1 MRRLAAVLPLA
12 LAIALPT
19 PARAWNKPGH
29 MLTGALAYYQL
40 RERDPAAIPA
50 IISLLQHHRAW
61 PMWMDSLA
69 HDHTAGPQ
77 DRDLFVFMYAARF
90 PDDFKGMPDYDKARY
105 DGQHYVD
112 FPFKPAGQP
121 SSVHTQPPEHV
132 NVLDALAEHLRT
144 LHDPHATDEAKAFAL
159 SFVFHLIGDV
169 HQPLHAAQLFTTDYP
184 TGDAGGNLVWV
195 TVPGN
200 PRPWRLHGLWDGMV
214 INAYSFDKVDAAART
229 LLSEPAMRRAA
240 FPQLADRDP
249 RHWARN
255 ESYVAAVRTAYL
267 GGALQGGASETTA
280 KPVPPGYLSAA
291 RATADGRIVLAGYR
305 LADVLRAAF

>member
-1 MRRLAAVLPLA
+1 MRRPAATLLLA

-50 IISLLQHHRAW
+50 IIALLQHHRAW

-69 HDHTAGPQ
+69 RDPTAGPQ

-90 PDDFKGMPDYDKARY
+90 PDDFKGMPDYDKPRY
-105 DGQHYVD
+105 DPQHYVD

-121 SSVHTQPPEHV
+121 SSVHTQPPEPV
-132 NVLDALAEHLRT
+132 NVLEALPEHLRV
-144 LHDPHATDEAKAFAL
+144 LRDPHATPEAKAFAL
-159 SFVFHLIGDV
+159 SFVFHLVGDV

-200 PRPWRLHGLWDGMV
+200 ARPWRLHGLWDGMV
-214 INAYSFDKVDAAART
+214 INSYSFGRIDAAARL

-240 FPQLADRDP
+240 FPQLADHDP

-255 ESYVAAVRTAYL
+255 ESYVAAVRRAYL
-267 GGALQGGASETTA
+267 NGTLQGGTTEPTA
-280 KPVPPGYLSAA
+280 KPVPAGYMSDA

-305 LADVLRAAF
+305 LSDLLGARF